1 MRVSDVITKR
11 HQTKHERHG
20 VDAQYLTC
28 KTLEKQ
34 EQKKSANQK

>member
-1 MRVSDVITKR
+1 MRVSHVINKR

-20 VDAQYLTC
+20 VDPQYLTC

-34 EQKKSANQK
+34 EPKNSANQN